1 MQVTRDASVP
11 VHLSAKKE
19 SLGADP
25 EIVQLRRD
33 CNSLRN
39 DIIAEFHQLKKA
51 KKASDKR
58 YHEFTALRTQTRTR
72 RKKLY
77 TFVREELREGFFD
90 GIGNQIFEHD
100 CHGNPITF
108 IPDTSR
114 IQPERK
120 SLADLEFKNRDV
132 DTISDEE
139 LVGDLIK
146 SLELRLELHRI
157 QIPKPL
163 TKHLKLNQSTTEL
176 KAALLSAP
184 SELPVVP
191 LGSGDT
197 GDDVFVGSEFFG
209 SFQKLYYLVSGNDG
223 LVRAELKLTMDI
235 KGLCSADSS

>member
-108 IPDTSR
+108 TPDTSR

-176 KAALLSAP
+176 KAALLCFLKSESGLGCPVCP
-184 SELPVVP
+184 SCPDLH
-191 LGSGDT
+191 S
-197 GDDVFVGSEFFG
+197 
-209 SFQKLYYLVSGNDG
+209 QAKLYVYSRKDALQAYFKTHK
-223 LVRAELKLTMDI
+223 LLK
-235 KGLCSADSS
+235 